1 MGEIGF
7 LCREQRF
14 PRKITGREMSLVGF
28 DSNQVTLQY
37 DSRPLSMIIYVLE
50 EIETMLRKR
59 IFLLTKVV
67 DL

>member
-1 MGEIGF
+1 
-7 LCREQRF
+7 
-14 PRKITGREMSLVGF
+14 MSLVGF